1 MLSHDGRASYSDMS
15 KQIGVSVSTVRN
27 RVTNMRDSG
36 VLHLNVWLD
45 PYLVGLGINV
55 TFLIRV
61 EAGAVDEVAKELVTL
76 DSTGYIAAVA
86 GDHDL
91 MVDAFCQDVPHL
103 NKVLHDE
110 IQAIE
115 GVLSVTT
122 YLVTDIKY
130 ESSLNIAGLLDAKSD
145 NEQPANRRPRAR

>member
-1 MLSHDGRASYSDMS
+1 LQLDDVDREIVLMLSKDGRASYSDMS

-61 EAGAVDEVAKELVTL
+61 EAGAVDAVADELVTL

-91 MVDAFCQDVPHL
+91 MVDAFCHDVP
-103 NKVLHDE
+103 
-110 IQAIE
+110 Q
-115 GVLSVTT
+115 
-122 YLVTDIKY
+122 
-130 ESSLNIAGLLDAKSD
+130 
-145 NEQPANRRPRAR
+145 RAYCR